1 MTGLPKD
8 SGKTL
13 ADQDDSTIWLKFNIL
28 LQAVD
33 ELTTEHGHAG
43 KDKDGKKC
51 PTTQL
56 RIVTAELLRR
66 DMFGISV
73 REREP
78 TDEQLWTWYE
88 VTKQFIEGVSKKA
101 WEAVEGTE
109 KQYRELIAEL
119 KNRGHTMPAQTV
131 QLEALDMMGTLI
143 PFNKMK

>member
-13 ADQDDSTIWLKFNIL
+13 ADQDDVTIWLKFNIL

-33 ELTTEHGHAG
+33 ELTAEYGHAG
-43 KDKDGKKC
+43 KDKDGKKS

-88 VTKQFIEGVSKKA
+88 VTKQFIEGVSKKQ
-101 WEAVEGTE
+101 WDAVEGTE
-109 KQYRELIAEL
+109 KQYRELIADL
-119 KNRGHTMPAQTV
+119 KSRGHTMPAQSV
-131 QLEALDMMGTLI
+131 QLEALDMLGKLI
-143 PFNKMK
+143 PFNKTK